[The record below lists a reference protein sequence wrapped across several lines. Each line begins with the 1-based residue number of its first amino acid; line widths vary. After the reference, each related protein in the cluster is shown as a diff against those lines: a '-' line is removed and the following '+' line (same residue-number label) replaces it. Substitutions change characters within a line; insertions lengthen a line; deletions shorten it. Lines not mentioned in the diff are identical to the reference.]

1 MISRLTFSAAVFA
14 VLATATISFAAET
27 HQQQRAERSHQSAA
41 IVANS
46 NVVVLPT
53 VEIFGHRAR

>member
-14 VLATATISFAAET
+14 VLATATLSFAAET
-27 HQQQRAERSHQSAA
+27 HQQRRAETARSSIAA
-41 IVANS
+41 S

-53 VEIFGHRAR
+53 VEIIGHRAR